1 MEVRGTTAEGDVS
14 VGMDML
20 VGDEEL
26 EGTGKL
32 VGEIVLVGNDVLG
45 TVDALSHP
53 ATVRTSAQ
61 AAIHKV

>member
-1 MEVRGTTAEGDVS
+1 MAAGS
-14 VGMDML
+14 VPVGIGMA
-20 VGDEEL
+20 VGDEGL

-45 TVDALSHP
+45 TADALSHP

-61 AAIHKV
+61 AAIRRV